1 MEGSL
6 PRNIDTQK
14 TVRTGQAKPLS
25 DEAKY
30 IFGSSLSVYKVGQES
45 YVNFQD
51 RRENMFTR
59 VYDMATKCS
68 LLLGSGEAG
77 PFPSL
82 NIELVFPEAAG

>member
-1 MEGSL
+1 MEVSL

-14 TVRTGQAKPLS
+14 RVRTRQANPLS

-51 RRENMFTR
+51 RKENMFTR
-59 VYDMATKCS
+59 VYDMATMCS
-68 LLLGSGEAG
+68 LLLWRG
-77 PFPSL
+77 
-82 NIELVFPEAAG
+82 EAAGACPGLNM